1 MQRKLPTRCSAG
13 LAATLLLGSAVSG
26 LGACHKA
33 TSTPKPAAAPLS
45 TDDAR
50 LFERGVD
57 FVAKPEGLEGR
68 WREDWNTELEQ
79 RVHAA
84 DLVALVTV
92 VTLRTDTA
100 PDQRVT
106 HRIAAHVDRVISG
119 KGPSDELELAS
130 DEAAAG
136 FASIDQAIARLAD
149 QKFVAFVKWSPDQ
162 SGEPHAYFHLSPA
175 SDEVLTETEGTV
187 TRVRPVRPPRRSASS
202 FARTDSARL
211 CAARWGRAPFGPPC
225 IRLAP

>member
-1 MQRKLPTRCSAG
+1 MQRKLPTQGWALLLAGALSG
-13 LAATLLLGSAVSG
+13 LA
-26 LGACHKA
+26 ACHKA
-33 TSTPKPAAAPLS
+33 PAAPKVAMAPLS
-45 TDDAR
+45 ADEAK

-79 RVHAA
+79 RVRTA

-92 VTLRTDTA
+92 RTLRTDTA

-106 HRIAAHVDRVISG
+106 HRIAAHVDRVITG

-136 FASIDQAIARLAD
+136 FASLDQSIARLAD
-149 QKFVAFVKWSPDQ
+149 QKFVAFVKWSPD
-162 SGEPHAYFHLSPA
+162 SVGEQQAYFHLSPA

-187 TRVRPVRPPRRSASS
+187 TRVRPREP
-202 FARTDSARL
+202 ARADRVIIHTNTN
-211 CAARWGRAPFGPPC
+211 
-225 IRLAP
+225 

>member
-1 MQRKLPTRCSAG
+1 MSA
-13 LAATLLLGSAVSG
+13 
-26 LGACHKA
+26 
-33 TSTPKPAAAPLS
+33 
-45 TDDAR
+45 DDAR

-68 WREDWNTELEQ
+68 WREDWNNELEQ
-79 RVHAA
+79 RVRTA

-136 FASIDQAIARLAD
+136 FASLDQAISRLAD

-162 SGEPHAYFHLSPA
+162 SGEPQAYFHLSPA
-175 SDEVLTETEGTV
+175 SEEVLTETEGTV
-187 TRVRPVRPPRRSASS
+187 TRVRPREPSQQTERVII
-202 FARTDSARL
+202 RTN
-211 CAARWGRAPFGPPC
+211 
-225 IRLAP
+225 